1 MKIHRFFLNTGFL
14 EGETSISDIEFVHQ
28 IRDVLKLHSGEVC
41 VLFNATGQEA
51 RATIT
56 AYPENRVLLNV
67 EKITQREEE
76 KTKIIL
82 YCAVLKRENFELVV
96 QKATELGVSE
106 IIPIITQRTIKT
118 GLRKDRLEKIATE
131 ASEQS
136 GRVSI
141 PQIGTV
147 CTFTEALEKAQD
159 NVHTI
164 ILHTGGERAVHQG
177 KDKIGSIGVFI
188 GPEGGF
194 TDEEIQQA
202 KEYQY
207 QVHTFPDMILRA
219 ETAAMVAVFW
229 VKEFLLSGED

>member
-14 EGETSISDIEFVHQ
+14 EGEISISDIEFVHQ
-28 IRDVLKLHSGEVC
+28 IRDVLKLHNGEMC
-41 VLFNATGQEA
+41 VLFNAAGQEA
-51 RATIT
+51 QATIT
-56 AYPENRVLLNV
+56 AYHENRALLNV
-67 EKITQREEE
+67 EKITQREEG
-76 KTKIIL
+76 KTRIIL

-106 IIPIITQRTIKT
+106 IIPILTQRTIKT

-147 CTFTEALEKAQD
+147 CSFTEALEKAQD
-159 NVHTI
+159 NIYTI
-164 ILHTGGERAVHQG
+164 VLHTGGERIAQEG

-202 KEYQY
+202 REYQY
-207 QVHTFPDMILRA
+207 HIHTFPNMTLRA
-219 ETAAMVAVFW
+219 ETAAIIGVFW
-229 VKEFLLSGED
+229 AREIVNNKE